1 MHKSKKKKK
10 KKPSKITMM
19 LKDLATKLSTY
30 FVWDPLLQ
38 IMILE
43 NYDWLL
49 CLCIL
54 STISNTKLAQST
66 CAKIKLLNSATL
78 RKVLSLTTLLRQTM
92 Y

>member
-1 MHKSKKKKK
+1 
-10 KKPSKITMM
+10 MM
-19 LKDLATKLSTY
+19 LKDLATKISTY

-43 NYDWLL
+43 NYDWFL

-54 STISNTKLAQST
+54 STISNTKLDHSA